1 MCLSS
6 VNDFHLKKKKNKK
19 TPKLRDFYTQDSLV
33 HFLYESSGFS
43 LVGFVGTLPT
53 LDGKHVVFTFDR

>member
-1 MCLSS
+1 MI
-6 VNDFHLKKKKNKK
+6 FIKKKKK